1 MRGGGSPAPAPK
13 PSPSMLSKLGSS
25 AARLGAGAARLTGMT
40 NIPGQLVNAAVAAKD
55 VYDQYR
61 NSPQDL
67 PVQTPQRA
75 PKKHRYAGGGSVGSA
90 SRRADGIAKKGKTR
104 GKMC

>member
-1 MRGGGSPAPAPK
+1 
-13 PSPSMLSKLGSS
+13 
-25 AARLGAGAARLTGMT
+25 MT

-67 PVQTPQRA
+67 PVQTPQRFHEEFYPNMRKGGKVKGHMA